1 MRHLLLFS
9 LILLHGMT
17 YAQDD
22 PVFKVREILYKIG
35 DDPSWSSVQ
44 LDDSD
49 WTSQYPIMEDGS
61 ILWYR
66 YNIGIHS
73 APEALRQYGIEL
85 EAYGEYELYWDGE
98 LIGKNGN
105 PGQEAILPPE
115 GELWTTYSIPTHL
128 TDSGTHVLA
137 IRASLLHFP
146 DHTRI
151 FELDIDYY
159 DDLLTEGLIE
169 NAYMHMFAGAFL
181 IVSLYFL
188 FLFISNK
195 KAYSTL
201 VFSVCCLL
209 VFALVLTVFSREYT
223 TMHYSL
229 HVIRLQVISV
239 LLLGISFL
247 IPFYFSMQFPFP
259 GQKWFL
265 MAYGGILFIMLFIEP
280 HAFGAKSVVAVS
292 STWTFSFGIVVYGAY
307 QKVKGARLVIIT
319 LLLSMA
325 IFLSIGFVVSLYAG
339 LGLILLGMLYLL
351 SIRIRDQQLA
361 YEESLV
367 QSTRLQLELLKKNIQ
382 PHFLLNTLTS
392 LIDWVEE
399 APKKGVQFI
408 EALAKEFELFNQVGD
423 KMLIPIDQEIELC
436 RSHLEIMTYRKEI
449 NYSWEDEGIDSNE
462 TIPPAVLHTLLEN
475 GITHSLP
482 LPDNSIKFK
491 LIYESTSDFKSYTFL
506 SFATIS
512 KPSSDLEEGTGS
524 KYIKARLTESYGDSW
539 EFTSQ
544 PTEDGWKNT
553 LKIHSVEK

>member
-1 MRHLLLFS
+1 MRQQLLLFI
-9 LILLHGMT
+9 LILVQSMAL
-17 YAQDD
+17 AQD
-22 PVFKVREILYKIG
+22 PVYKVHEILYKIG

-49 WTSQYPIMEDGS
+49 WTRKPPIMEDGR

-66 YNIGIHS
+66 YNIEILN
-73 APEALRQYGIEL
+73 APEELRQYGVQL
-85 EAYGEYELYWDGE
+85 EAYGEYELFWDGV
-98 LIGKNGN
+98 LIAKNGN
-105 PGQEAILPPE
+105 PGQESELSPE
-115 GELWTTYSIPTHL
+115 GELWVTYSIPAHL
-128 TDSGTHVLA
+128 SDSGNHVLA
-137 IRASLLHFP
+137 LRASLLHFP

-151 FELDIDYY
+151 FEFDIGYY
-159 DDLLTEGLIE
+159 DDLLTKGLIE

-188 FLFISNK
+188 FLFISNR

-201 VFSVCCLL
+201 VFSICCLL
-209 VFALVLTVFSREYT
+209 VFGLVLTVFSREYLP
-223 TMHYSL
+223 MHYSL

-259 GQKWFL
+259 HQKWYL
-265 MAYGGILFIMLFIEP
+265 IVYGGILLVMVFIKP
-280 HAFGAKSVVAVS
+280 HAFGLKSIVAVS
-292 STWTFSFGIVVYGAY
+292 CTWVFSFGIVVYGAY
-307 QKVKGARLVIIT
+307 KKVKGARLVIVT

-325 IFLSIGFVVSLYAG
+325 IFAGIGFVVSLYAG

-351 SIRIRDQQLA
+351 SMRIRDQQLA

-399 APKKGVQFI
+399 APKKGVLFI
-408 EALAKEFELFNQVGD
+408 EALAREFELFNRIED

-436 RSHLEIMTYRKEI
+436 RSHLEIMAYRKEI
-449 NYSWEDEGIDSNE
+449 NYSWEDEGIENDQ
-462 TIPPAVLHTLLEN
+462 TIPPAVIHTLLEN

-482 LPDNSIKFK
+482 LADNSIKFK
-491 LIYESTSDFKSYTFL
+491 LIYESNDEFKSYTFL
-506 SFATIS
+506 TFATIA
-512 KPSSDLEEGTGS
+512 KQSSVLEEGTGT
-524 KYIKARLTESYGDSW
+524 KYIKARLTESYGDRW
-539 EFTSQ
+539 EFDSQ
-544 PTEDGWKNT
+544 PVEHGWKNT
-553 LKIHSVEK
+553 LKIHSEEK

>member
-1 MRHLLLFS
+1 MRLLLFFI
-9 LILLHGMT
+9 LILLQVKVL
-17 YAQDD
+17 AQD
-22 PVFKVREILYKIG
+22 PVFKVHETLYKIG
-35 DDPSWSSVQ
+35 DHPSWSTVQ

-49 WTSQYPIMEDGS
+49 WTTQYPIMENDE

-66 YNIGIHS
+66 YDIEILS
-73 APEALRQYGIEL
+73 SPDTLRLYGIQL
-85 EAYGEYELYWDGE
+85 EAYGEYELFWDDE
-98 LIGKNGN
+98 LIGINGN
-105 PGQEAILPPE
+105 PGQESTLPPE
-115 GELWTTYSIPTHL
+115 GELWATYSIPNHL
-128 TDSGTHVLA
+128 TDTGNHVLA
-137 IRASLLHFP
+137 IRASLMHFP

-151 FELDIDYY
+151 FELEIAYY

-188 FLFISNK
+188 FLFLSNK

-201 VFSVCCLL
+201 VFSICCL
-209 VFALVLTVFSREYT
+209 FIFGLVLTVFSREYL

-229 HVIRLQVISV
+229 HVIRLQVIST

-259 GQKWFL
+259 GQKWSL
-265 MAYGGILFIMLFIEP
+265 IAYGGILFAMLFIQP
-280 HAFGAKSVVAVS
+280 HAFGLKSVTAVS
-292 STWTFSFGIVVYGAY
+292 GMWTFSFGIVVYGAY
-307 QKVKGARLVIIT
+307 KKVKGARLVIVT

-325 IFLSIGFVVSLYAG
+325 IFIGIGFVVSLYAG

-399 APKKGVQFI
+399 APKKGVLFI
-408 EALAKEFELFNQVGD
+408 EALAKEFQLFNEVED
-423 KMLIPIDQEIELC
+423 KMLISIDQEIELC
-436 RSHLEIMTYRKEI
+436 RTHLEIMTYRKEI
-449 NYSWEDEGIDSNE
+449 NYSWEDEGIDSE
-462 TIPPAVLHTLLEN
+462 QTIPPAVIHTLLEN

-482 LPDNSIKFK
+482 LAENSIKFK
-491 LIYESTSDFKSYTFL
+491 LNYEANGDFQCYTFL
-506 SFATIS
+506 TFATTAKQTS
-512 KPSSDLEEGTGS
+512 ELNDGTGS
-524 KYIKARLTESYGDSW
+524 KYIKARLTESYGNHW
-539 EFTSQ
+539 EFTSE
-544 PTEDGWKNT
+544 PVEHGWKNT
-553 LKIHSVEK
+553 IKIHSKEK

>member
-1 MRHLLLFS
+1 MIF
-9 LILLHGMT
+9 IHGIAL
-17 YAQDD
+17 AQD
-22 PVFKVREILYKIG
+22 PVFKVHQTLYKIG
-35 DDPSWSSVQ
+35 DDPSWSSVH
-44 LDDSD
+44 LDDTD
-49 WTSQYPIMEDGS
+49 WTRRAPILEDGR

-66 YNIGIHS
+66 YNIEILS
-73 APEALRQYGIEL
+73 APENLRQYGIQL
-85 EAYGEYELYWDGE
+85 EAYGEYELFWDGK

-105 PGQEAILPPE
+105 PGQESTLPPE
-115 GELWTTYSIPTHL
+115 GELWTTYGIPVHL
-128 TDSGTHVLA
+128 TDTGNHVLA

-151 FELDIDYY
+151 FGLEIDYY

-188 FLFISNK
+188 FLFINNK

-201 VFSVCCLL
+201 VFSICCLL
-209 VFALVLTVFSREYT
+209 VFCLVLTVFSREYLP
-223 TMHYSL
+223 MHYSL

-259 GQKWFL
+259 GQKWL
-265 MAYGGILFIMLFIEP
+265 LLAYGGILLVMLFVQP
-280 HAFGAKSVVAVS
+280 HAFDSKAVS
-292 STWTFSFGIVVYGAY
+292 AVLSTWILSFGIVIYGVYK
-307 QKVKGARLVIIT
+307 KVRGARLVIVT

-325 IFLSIGFVVSLYAG
+325 IFIGVGFVVSLYAG

-408 EALAKEFELFNQVGD
+408 EALAREFELFNQIAD
-423 KMLIPIDQEIELC
+423 KMLIPIGQEIELC
-436 RSHLEIMTYRKEI
+436 RSHLEIMAYRKEI
-449 NYSWEDEGIDSNE
+449 DYSWEDEGIDSNQ
-462 TIPPAVLHTLLEN
+462 TIPPAVLHTMLEN

-482 LPDNSIKFK
+482 LSDNSIRFK
-491 LIYESTSDFKSYTFL
+491 LSYESNGDFKCYTFL
-506 SFATIS
+506 TFATIAKQS
-512 KPSSDLEEGTGS
+512 PVLAEGTGS
-524 KYIKARLTESYGDSW
+524 KYIKARLTESYGTKW

-544 PTEDGWKNT
+544 PIEQGWKNT
-553 LKIHSVEK
+553 LKIYSGEK